1 MPIKNKAL
9 YPKDWATV
17 IRPAILARAGNCCE
31 ECGVQNYAVG
41 ARDVEGEWYDED
53 SIHCMNSDVGY
64 AHFGDFP
71 DMIKI
76 VLTISHTNHTVTD
89 NDPSNLRAL
98 CQRCHNRHDVEH
110 RKANRAITIAEK
122 QKARAEEKRA
132 QSPQLELAF

>member
-31 ECGVQNYAVG
+31 ECGVQNYAYG
-41 ARDVEGEWYDED
+41 ARSGDEWYDAD
-53 SIHCMNSDVGY
+53 DIHSMSCSTGEALWDE
-64 AHFGDFP
+64 FP
-71 DMIKI
+71 DMIRI

-110 RKANRAITIAEK
+110 RKANRAITIAAK
-122 QKARAEEKRA
+122 RQARAEEERA
-132 QSPQLELAF
+132 QSPQLELRF